1 MKEIEELIKLAQS
14 GDDMA
19 MQEILSNHKYIVT
32 AIVRRYYLIGGD
44 KEDLVQEGMIGLFKA
59 IKSFDLNKD
68 VSFKTYATRI
78 IEREIISAIRKSHT
92 NNNEMLSDAVYVE
105 LDEFSSETNPELDI
119 ISEETY
125 RELSESILKNLSD
138 FESSV
143 VKYYLK
149 GYGYVDIAKMLNKT
163 PKSIDNALKRIK
175 TKLKF
180 LKERR

>member
-1 MKEIEELIKLAQS
+1 MEEIKNLIKLAQA

-19 MQEILSNHKYIVT
+19 MQELLSTHKYIVS
-32 AIVRRYYLIGGD
+32 AIVRRYFLIGGER
-44 KEDLVQEGMIGLFKA
+44 EDLVQEGMIGLFKA
-59 IKSFDLNKD
+59 IKSFDITKD
-68 VSFKTYATRI
+68 VTFKTYATRI

-92 NNNEMLSDAVYVE
+92 NNNEMLSEAVYLE
-105 LDEFSSETNPELDI
+105 PDDFSSETNPELDI

-125 RELSESILKNLSD
+125 RELNESILKNLSP

-149 GYGYVDIAKMLNKT
+149 GYGYVDIAKMLDRT

>member
-1 MKEIEELIKLAQS
+1 MEEIKNLIKQAQS

-19 MQEILSNHKYIVT
+19 MQELLSTHKYIVS
-32 AIVRRYYLIGGD
+32 AIVRRYFLIGGER
-44 KEDLVQEGMIGLFKA
+44 EDLVQEGMIGLFKA
-59 IKSFDLNKD
+59 IKSFDITKD
-68 VSFKTYATRI
+68 VTFKTYATRI

-92 NNNEMLSDAVYVE
+92 NNNEMLSEAVYLE
-105 LDEFSSETNPELDI
+105 PDDFSSETNPELDI

-125 RELSESILKNLSD
+125 RELSESILKNLSS

-149 GYGYVDIAKMLNKT
+149 GYGYVDIAKMLDKT